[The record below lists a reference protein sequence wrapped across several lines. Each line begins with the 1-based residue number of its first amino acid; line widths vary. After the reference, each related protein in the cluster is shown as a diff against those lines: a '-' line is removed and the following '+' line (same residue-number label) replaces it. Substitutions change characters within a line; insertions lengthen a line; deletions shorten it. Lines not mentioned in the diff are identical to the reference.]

1 MMMPTSPTICGISPA
16 DITERAKIYTPTFTI
31 DAACKYALTGVGASI
46 AFGNQICIGNCA
58 DLPHAA
64 NITPNNTIVFALGSK
79 CSNAVIEK
87 VPDWLNK

>member
-1 MMMPTSPTICGISPA
+1 MDFVKKGKKVTVIGA
-16 DITERAKIYTPTFTI
+16 
-31 DAACKYALTGVGASI
+31 GNVGASI

-64 NITPNNTIVFALGSK
+64 NITPNNTMVFALGSK